1 MPRVD
6 TDQTSFN
13 AGEISPLMYGQVTLD
28 KYKNAMAVCLNMIPL
43 IQGPVT
49 RRGGTYFVDEVRYSF
64 NALGTRTVAFKFST
78 IQAYDIEMGNLYVR
92 FKKQGGPVH
101 DVSFSIATIVSL
113 NPLVITYTGA
123 TDPITGDDLD
133 ITGVI
138 GMTQL
143 NSRRF
148 RVGAVNPGSKTLSL
162 NDLSSF
168 TGVPIDASAYSA
180 YISGGTMA
188 RVYTVVTPYAFVDLF
203 QLKFTQSADTFYITH
218 PSYPPATLSRTGD
231 ASWTY
236 APIVFLDGP
245 YMQINAG
252 STTMAASAVGP
263 GAGITLTLS
272 STTGVNNNQGWLAT
286 DVGRFVRTL
295 VTGTWG
301 YALIT
306 SITSNLIAV
315 CTVINAFGGTG
326 AVKTWRLGLY
336 SANTGYPA
344 CPSFFN
350 GRLWFG
356 GCPAAVER
364 LDGSK
369 SADYLNF
376 AETDIAGTVTAASAV
391 NATLDSNDVQAIFWM
406 LGNSA
411 GLVCGTSQG
420 EWLVSSSSLGEAISS
435 TNITAKQS
443 LDNGC
448 ANIQPCRAD
457 GNLIYLQHGNRKVRE
472 ISFLY
477 YENKLKSKNLS
488 VLAEHITKGS
498 SSALTGIREV
508 AYQQELTQTMWG
520 VRLDG
525 VLLGMTYS
533 TDDKVEAW
541 HRHILGGFSDA
552 GHTLPP
558 VVESMCVI
566 QSIDSLTD
574 TVYLVVKRFIGNRI
588 VRYNEYMQ
596 KIWERGDAQSSAFF
610 VDAGITYSGTPTLNF
625 SGLNHLAG
633 ETIQVLADGATVPD
647 VTVDAFGNVTLPPNF
662 TVNPA
667 GYSTV
672 NFGYGFNSDGQ
683 TLRPEA
689 GSAQGTAQGKLQRNH
704 RVAFRLHD
712 SLDISVGPTFNA
724 TGPGKLTRLPFRTSK
739 MATNTAVPL
748 FSGDKTDFVWESAY
762 STSNYVCFR
771 FDQPLPGTVISIMPR
786 LETQDGG

>member
-6 TDQTSFN
+6 PNQTSFN
-13 AGEISPLMYGQVTLD
+13 TGEISPLLYGQVTLD
-28 KYKNAMAVCLNMIPL
+28 KYKNAMAVCLNLIPM
-43 IQGPVT
+43 IQGPCT
-49 RRGGTYFVDEVRYSF
+49 RRGGTYFIDEVRYSS
-64 NALGTRTVAFKFST
+64 NPLGTRTVAFKFST
-78 IQAYDIEMGNLYVR
+78 IQAYDLEFGDLYVR
-92 FKKQGGPVH
+92 FKKQGGPIY
-101 DVSFSIATIVSL
+101 DTTLSITGITST
-113 NPLVITYTGA
+113 NPLVVNYTG
-123 TDPITGDDLD
+123 TDPIVGDDLD
-133 ITGVI
+133 ITGVV
-138 GMTQL
+138 GMIQL
-143 NSRRF
+143 NHRRF
-148 RVGAVNPGSKTLSL
+148 RVGAVNTTSKILSL
-162 NDLSSF
+162 NDLS
-168 TGVPIDASAYSA
+168 TIVGVPINASGYGAYV
-180 YISGGTMA
+180 SGGSMA
-188 RVYTVVTPYAFVDLF
+188 RVYTVVTPYAFADLF

-236 APIVFLDGP
+236 TPIVFLDGP
-245 YMQINAG
+245 YMLINAG
-252 STTMAASAVGP
+252 STTMAASAIGP

-272 STTGVNNNQGWLAT
+272 STTGVNNNQGWLST
-286 DVGRFVRTL
+286 DVGRYVRTL
-295 VTGTWG
+295 VTGVWG

-306 SITSNLIAV
+306 AVNTSLVAV

-336 SANTGYPA
+336 SATTGYPT

-350 GRLWFG
+350 GRLWMG

-364 LDGSK
+364 VDGSK
-369 SADYLNF
+369 SGDYLNF
-376 AETDIAGTVTAASAV
+376 AETDTTGVVVAASAV
-391 NATLDSNDVQAIFWM
+391 NATLDSDDVQAIFWM
-406 LGNSA
+406 RGNSA

-435 TNITAKQS
+435 LNITAKQS
-443 LDNGC
+443 LDNGV
-448 ANIQPCRAD
+448 ANLQPTRAD
-457 GNLIYLQHGNRKVRE
+457 GNLIYVQHGNRKVRE

-488 VLAEHITKGS
+488 ILAEHITKGPT
-498 SSALTGIREV
+498 ALLTGIREI
-508 AYQQELTQTMWG
+508 AYQQELSSVVWG

-525 VLLGMTYS
+525 VLVGMTYS

-541 HRHILGGFSDA
+541 HRHILGGFSNA

-566 QSIDSLTD
+566 PSIDSLTD
-574 TVYLVVKRFIGNRI
+574 TVYLVVQRYIGGRI
-588 VRYNEYMQ
+588 VRYNEFMN

-610 VDAGITYSGTPTLNF
+610 VDAGLTYSGSPTLTF
-625 SGLNHLAG
+625 GGLNHLAG

-662 TVNPA
+662 TVAPA
-667 GYSTV
+667 GYSMV

-689 GSAQGTAQGKLQRNH
+689 GSAQGTAQGKIQRNH

-712 SLDISVGPTFNA
+712 SLDISVGPTFN
-724 TGPGKLTRLPFRTSK
+724 TSGLGKLTRLPFRTSK
-739 MATNTAVPL
+739 MATNAVVPL
-748 FSGDKTDFVWESAY
+748 FSGDKTDFIWESAY
-762 STSNYVCFR
+762 STANYVCFR

-786 LETQDGG
+786 IETQDGG